1 MEDNSENCLLLIQ
14 KLYAEKRINES
25 QRDALKDMLF
35 DEDAIL
41 LSFFS
46 RFSEPDEEEDLK
58 TEVIKYASNG
68 NFGGKMPME
77 EQNTTGESLDDISS
91 PMDSGIGMK
100 KKRLAA
106 IQKASKEQEKPKQ
119 AVSLGIADCDLG
131 ASPQMSKGLIFNKKT
146 GSGGMRSSPIQSA
159 LHFQLGKRQ

>member
-1 MEDNSENCLLLIQ
+1 MDDTENCLLLIQ
-14 KLYAEKRINES
+14 KLHSEKKITGD

-41 LSFFS
+41 LSFFQ
-46 RFSEPDEEEDLK
+46 RFNEPEDEEDLK
-58 TEVIKYASNG
+58 DEVIKYVTGG

-77 EQNTTGESLDDISS
+77 EQNTTGESLEDMSS

-106 IQKASKEQEKPKQ
+106 MKDASKKAQQTKP
-119 AVSLGIADCDLG
+119 AATSILGIADCDLG
-131 ASPQMSKGLIFNKKT
+131 ASPQMSKGAIYNKK
-146 GSGGMRSSPIQSA
+146 SKEGGMRSSP
-159 LHFQLGKRQ
+159 L